1 MASLSSSE
9 IKQTADQCR
18 EVAKNI
24 FLDCL
29 PRADAQIL
37 DAVERGASPSV
48 LIALQRQRDDVK
60 NKFNDCINEAINLDV
75 CSLAVSSQATD
86 ANEAMAAISCST
98 GKAKLAIKR
107 IKDIKAVLGILA
119 KFLELGAAIAAATT
133 TGGVGN
139 IAGIVVA
146 LDRLVRHEFESTLTT
161 DELDALSDE
170 LKSCL
175 H

>member
-9 IKQTADQCR
+9 IKQTADQYR
-18 EVAKNI
+18 EIAKNI
-24 FLDCL
+24 LLDCL

-37 DAVERGASPSV
+37 DAVERGASPSE

-60 NKFNDCINEAINLDV
+60 NKFNDCIDDAINLDV

-86 ANEAMAAISCST
+86 VNEAMAVISCST

-107 IKDIKAVLGILA
+107 IDDIKAVLEILA

-170 LKSCL
+170 LNSCL

>member
-1 MASLSSSE
+1 M
-9 IKQTADQCR
+9 
-18 EVAKNI
+18 
-24 FLDCL
+24 
-29 PRADAQIL
+29 
-37 DAVERGASPSV
+37 
-48 LIALQRQRDDVK
+48 
-60 NKFNDCINEAINLDV
+60 
-75 CSLAVSSQATD
+75 
-86 ANEAMAAISCST
+86 
-98 GKAKLAIKR
+98 LAIKR
-107 IKDIKAVLGILA
+107 IDDIKMVLGIIA

-161 DELDALSDE
+161 DELDKLSDE